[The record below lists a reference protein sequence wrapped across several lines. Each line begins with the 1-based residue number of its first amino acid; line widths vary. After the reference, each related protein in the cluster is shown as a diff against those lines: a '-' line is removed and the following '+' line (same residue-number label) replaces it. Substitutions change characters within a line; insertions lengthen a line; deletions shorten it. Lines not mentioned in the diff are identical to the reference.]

1 MSGAAGELTN
11 VPPPTISRALQ
22 GCGCAPVQFVKECMH
37 RTLFTCVCVCICMY
51 VCKYVCM
58 SVYVRIDLEHICIY
72 IHM

>member
-37 RTLFTCVCVCICMY
+37 RTLFTCVCVYVYVCMY
-51 VCKYVCM
+51 VSMYVCLCM
-58 SVYVRIDLEHICIY
+58 YA
-72 IHM
+72 